1 MMILGQGGVKVE
13 EAIIDFL
20 IAVMLIIGFTYGL
33 IRQFRHCVSIR
44 NGNKSEYHYK
54 RVLIGNYLICL
65 SYSGFLFSYILNS
78 LLSSRIIPASFITSD
93 NTSFCCFGFL
103 AILLIAKFGIIPK
116 ENEQV
121 ELQEYIVEKEEI

>member
-1 MMILGQGGVKVE
+1 ME
-13 EAIIDFL
+13 EAIIDFV

-44 NGNKSEYHYK
+44 NGNKSEYVHYK
-54 RVLIGNYLICL
+54 RALIGNYLILL

-78 LLSSRIIPASFITSD
+78 LLASRIIPASFITSD
-93 NTSFCCFGFL
+93 NTSFCCFSFL
-103 AILLIAKFGIIPK
+103 AILLIAKLGVIPK

>member
-1 MMILGQGGVKVE
+1 VE
-13 EAIIDFL
+13 EAIIDFV
-20 IAVMLIIGFTYGL
+20 IAVILIIGFTYGL

-44 NGNKSEYHYK
+44 NRNKSEYVHYK

-103 AILLIAKFGIIPK
+103 AILLIAKFGIIPN

-121 ELQEYIVEKEEI
+121 GLQEYIVEKEEI

>member
-1 MMILGQGGVKVE
+1 MI
-13 EAIIDFL
+13 EAIISFL
-20 IAVMLIIGFTYGL
+20 IIVMLIIAFTYGL
-33 IRQFRHCVSIR
+33 IIQIRQIVSIR
-44 NGNKSEYHYK
+44 KGKKSQYAHYK
-54 RVLIGNYLICL
+54 RLLIGNYLVCL

-78 LLSSRIIPASFITSD
+78 LLASRIIPASFITSD
-93 NTSFCCFGFL
+93 NTSFFCFSFL

>member
-1 MMILGQGGVKVE
+1 ME

-44 NGNKSEYHYK
+44 NGNKSEYVHYK

-65 SYSGFLFSYILNS
+65 SYSSFLFSYILNS

-103 AILLIAKFGIIPK
+103 AILLISKFGIIPK

-121 ELQEYIVEKEEI
+121 GLQEYIVEKEEI

>member
-1 MMILGQGGVKVE
+1 ME

-33 IRQFRHCVSIR
+33 IRQFSQCVSIR
-44 NGNKSEYHYK
+44 KGNKSDYAHYK
-54 RVLIGNYLICL
+54 RILIGNYLICL
-65 SYSGFLFSYILNS
+65 SYLGFLFSYILNS
-78 LLSSRIIPASFITSD
+78 LLASRIIPASFITSD
-93 NTSFCCFGFL
+93 NTSFCCFSFL

-121 ELQEYIVEKEEI
+121 ELEEYIVEKEEI

>member
-1 MMILGQGGVKVE
+1 MI
-13 EAIIDFL
+13 EAIISFL
-20 IAVMLIIGFTYGL
+20 IIVMLIIAFTYGL
-33 IRQFRHCVSIR
+33 IIQIRQIVSIR
-44 NGNKSEYHYK
+44 KGKKSQYAHYK
-54 RVLIGNYLICL
+54 RLLIGNYLVCL

-78 LLSSRIIPASFITSD
+78 LLASRIIPASFITSD
-93 NTSFCCFGFL
+93 NTSFCCFSFL

>member
-1 MMILGQGGVKVE
+1 ME

-44 NGNKSEYHYK
+44 NGNKSEYVHYK

-78 LLSSRIIPASFITSD
+78 FLSSRIIPASFITSD

>member
-1 MMILGQGGVKVE
+1 ME

-33 IRQFRHCVSIR
+33 IRQFRQCVNIR
-44 NGNKSEYHYK
+44 KGNKTEYAHYK
-54 RVLIGNYLICL
+54 RKLIGNDLVCL

-78 LLSSRIIPASFITSD
+78 LLASRIIPASFITSD
-93 NTSFCCFGFL
+93 NTSFCCFSFL
-103 AILLIAKFGIIPK
+103 AILLIAKFGIVPK

>member
-1 MMILGQGGVKVE
+1 
-13 EAIIDFL
+13 
-20 IAVMLIIGFTYGL
+20 MLIIGFTYGL

-44 NGNKSEYHYK
+44 NGNKSEYVHYK

-103 AILLIAKFGIIPK
+103 TLLLIAKFGIIPK